1 MLLKEILGVEVLDKD
16 ANVIGKVDDFEFN
29 NETGQ
34 IEKLIVSLKKGII
47 SKDEF
52 VIDYDDISTIGDYV
66 LLNVVLPKK
75 VDVEK

>member
-66 LLNVVLPKK
+66 LLNVALPKK